1 MSKEEGEGTTEIK
14 DDEETKVIYFI
25 VFEPKE
31 NEENTKN
38 KDKEPIYKSAYIPKL
53 ISTKTIDIKNES
65 YIKHKVFKLNIKDE
79 KEIKIEYE
87 INNDIYEIIFTVK
100 ENYFLYDVK
109 LLKRDKYITILPP
122 QEIKQNIIPY
132 YNKLQIF
139 KEALKENN
147 ETKN

>member
-1 MSKEEGEGTTEIK
+1 MNKGKNEGATEIK
-14 DDEETKVIYFI
+14 DDEETKIIYFI
-25 VFEPKE
+25 VFEQKE
-31 NEENTKN
+31 TEEKD
-38 KDKEPIYKSAYIPKL
+38 KDKEPIYKSVNIPKL

-65 YIKHKVFKLNIKDE
+65 YIKHKVFRLNIKNK

-87 INNDIYEIIFTVK
+87 INNDIYEILFIVK

-139 KEALKENN
+139 KDALKENN